1 MLKNKKSENW
11 AFYADDQN
19 RHNAKRLMR
28 IANGFISSL
37 LLFQYSLFIIF
48 YLFLIT
54 VNSCLI
60 THHLIS
66 FTQAKKLTI
75 FSLYSLRNTSVF
87 LCAYPLP
94 TNVRAGLIRSYHK
107 EQPQKETQS
116 TQRRITFLK
125 SATTHHSHFTFYV
138 SRLISL
144 LSSTFSLLFFY
155 FLLNNTSTPS
165 PAVSNPW
172 FHLNSF
178 LLSPHPFPLLSVDK
192 LDYLRLLLPAHVS
205 AL

>member
-1 MLKNKKSENW
+1 
-11 AFYADDQN
+11 
-19 RHNAKRLMR
+19 MR

-60 THHLIS
+60 THHLMS

-125 SATTHHSHFTFYV
+125 SAATHHSHFTSHPTTIFY
-138 SRLISL
+138 L
-144 LSSTFSLLFFY
+144 LSTIFLLF
-155 FLLNNTSTPS
+155 T
-165 PAVSNPW
+165 
-172 FHLNSF
+172 
-178 LLSPHPFPLLSVDK
+178 
-192 LDYLRLLLPAHVS
+192 
-205 AL
+205 